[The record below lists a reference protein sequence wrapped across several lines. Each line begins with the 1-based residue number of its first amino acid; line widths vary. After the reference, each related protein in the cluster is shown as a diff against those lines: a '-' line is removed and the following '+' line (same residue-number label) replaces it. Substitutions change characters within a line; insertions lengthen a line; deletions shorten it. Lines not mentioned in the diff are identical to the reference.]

1 MASESSRFAG
11 KPWWQMPV
19 ANSSATELPPLRAAS
34 RGLAGKGEFG
44 GECQR
49 IACENAQAHWFNETN
64 GRYYCASCARTF
76 NEICRRNGQEP
87 LCELHPGVNLTTQ
100 APTTVV
106 AEKAAQK

>member
-1 MASESSRFAG
+1 MASENSRFAG

-19 ANSSATELPPLRAAS
+19 ANTGSTIQPLRT
-34 RGLAGKGEFG
+34 RTGLAGKGELG

-49 IACENAQAHWFNETN
+49 IACENHDAHWFNETN

-87 LCELHPGVNLTTQ
+87 LCELHPGVNPPGNQ
-100 APTTVV
+100 PVAQ
-106 AEKAAQK
+106 AEK